1 MMLDRKARN
10 YPRTSDIRRLVQAT
24 RESGVLVRAV
34 EIRADGTIRLMP
46 NAELRSAD
54 EEAKDEFD
62 AWEKAGRL

>member
-1 MMLDRKARN
+1 MFERKARN

-54 EEAKDEFD
+54 EEAKDEVD

>member
-1 MMLDRKARN
+1 MFERKARN
-10 YPRTSDIRRLVQAT
+10 YPRTSDIRRLVQA
-24 RESGVLVRAV
+24 
-34 EIRADGTIRLMP
+34 IRADGTIRLMP